1 MYRQTDDGQVA
12 RALKILDALRGYKTG
27 RLVSE
32 LAAEANASER
42 TVKRDIAALQDAGIE
57 IVRDLIDGRAAARL
71 KDRAY
76 SYVAITKRE
85 RYTLLAVR
93 RMFDVL
99 KGTPF
104 ADDID
109 SVLHKLEQRMS
120 PEERAEHATFGE
132 RFAYIP
138 DGGTKPNLGT
148 DDVLDALLSGVLTR
162 KLVRYAY
169 RGARGRAQHG
179 FLAPFAMLLYK
190 QGLYVVG
197 KRLASKTD
205 VAAIESGEVLNY
217 AAERFSEAEWLRD
230 TSFVPPSDFKLD
242 DLVDDAFGAHVG
254 KDAPQRVVIEFSR
267 ERAAYARGRIW
278 HRTQQI
284 EEQSDGTILL
294 SFTCKNLM
302 PVVSW
307 VLEWGPHARVI
318 EPVTLVEQVVD
329 ELDRARWR
337 YPMGDGLMGTR

>member
-57 IVRDLIDGRAAARL
+57 IARDPIDGRAAARL

-138 DGGTKPNLGT
+138 DGGTKPHLGT

-205 VAAIESGEVLNY
+205 LGAIESGEVLNF

-230 TSFVPPSDFKLD
+230 AAFVPPADFKID
-242 DLVDDAFGAHVG
+242 DFVEDSFGAHVG
-254 KDAPQRVVIEFSR
+254 KDPPQRVVIEFSK

-284 EEQSDGTILL
+284 EEQRDGSILL
-294 SFTCKNLM
+294 SFMCRNLT

-307 VLEWGPHARVI
+307 VLNWGPHARVV
-318 EPVTLVEQVVD
+318 EPAVLVAQVVD
-329 ELDRARWR
+329 ELERARLR
-337 YPMGDGLMGTR
+337 YPWT

>member
-1 MYRQTDDGQVA
+1 MYRRGDVGQVA
-12 RALKILDALRGYKTG
+12 RALRILDALRGFKHG
-27 RLVSE
+27 RLVAE
-32 LAAEANASER
+32 LAADVGASER

-57 IVRDLIDGRAAARL
+57 IKRDAIDGRAAARL

-99 KGTPF
+99 QGTSF
-104 ADDID
+104 ADDIE

-120 PEERAEHATFGE
+120 VEERTEHATFGE

-138 DGGTKPNLGT
+138 DGGTKPYAGK
-148 DDVLDALLSGVLTR
+148 DDVLDALLSGVLSR

-169 RGARGRAQHG
+169 RGARGRAQRG

-190 QGLYVVG
+190 HGLYVVG
-197 KRLASKTD
+197 KRVMSPTNIE
-205 VAAIESGEVLNY
+205 AIESGEVLNL
-217 AAERFSEAEWLRD
+217 AVERFSEAEWVRD
-230 TSFVPPSDFKLD
+230 SSFVPPASFKLD
-242 DLVDDAFGAHVG
+242 DFVDDAFGAHVG
-254 KDAPQRVVIEFSR
+254 KAAPQRVVIEFSK
-267 ERAAYARGRIW
+267 ERAAYARGRVW
-278 HRTQQI
+278 HRTQHI
-284 EEQSDGTILL
+284 EEQDDGTVHL
-294 SFTCKNLM
+294 SFMCKNLV

-318 EPVTLVEQVVD
+318 EPAELRDQVVK
-329 ELDRARWR
+329 ELRGALKA
-337 YPMGDGLMGTR
+337 YQE

>member
-1 MYRQTDDGQVA
+1 VYRRTDDGQVA
-12 RALKILDALRGYKTG
+12 RALKILDALRGFKRG

-32 LAAEANASER
+32 LATEANASER
-42 TVKRDIAALQDAGIE
+42 TAKRDIAALQDAGID
-57 IVRDLIDGRAAARL
+57 IDRAPIDGRAAARL

-76 SYVAITKRE
+76 SYVVITKRE

-138 DGGTKPNLGT
+138 SGGTKPHLGT

-169 RGARGRAQHG
+169 RGARGRAEHG

-205 VAAIESGEVLNY
+205 LGAIESGEVLNF
-217 AAERFSEAEWLRD
+217 AAERFSDAEWLRD
-230 TSFVPPSDFKLD
+230 SSFVPPASFKLD
-242 DLVDDAFGAHVG
+242 DFVDDAFGAHVG
-254 KDAPQRVVIEFSR
+254 KDAPQRVVIEFSK

-278 HRTQQI
+278 HRTQAI
-284 EEQSDGTILL
+284 EQQRDGSIRL
-294 SFTCKNLM
+294 SFTCKNLV

-307 VLEWGPHARVI
+307 VLEWGPHAKVV
-318 EPVTLVEQVVD
+318 EPAELVAKVVE
-329 ELDRARWR
+329 ELDGARGR
-337 YPMGDGLMGTR
+337 YPAQAVRE